1 VLPITKV
8 CFVDRDRLCRV
19 VQRRIPG
26 MKIAIQG
33 QQHFMKRIRADL
45 DLRDLKSTASTL
57 HQSHSNISQ
66 SYSNSCSTTTRS
78 SAGRLPCRSRA
89 QHLMA
94 FGCFHR
100 RSQVVEPNA
109 SHLSGMQRHGD
120 IQVLTEPLRLH
131 WNSVPTERHA
141 RGRVQAH
148 QGSPIC
154 MNCLCGTS
162 SSLSCL
168 VLRSRFVR

>member
-8 CFVDRDRLCRV
+8 CFVDREMLCRV
-19 VQRRIPG
+19 VQRRVPG
-26 MKIAIQG
+26 MKIAVQG
-33 QQHFMKRIRADL
+33 QQHFMKRLRADL

-66 SYSNSCSTTTRS
+66 SYSHSCSTTTRS

-100 RSQVVEPNA
+100 RSQVVEQNA
-109 SHLSGMQRHGD
+109 SHRSGSQRDAATCGCPSFDSRSGSTGIQFRLSDMLAVACRQSK
-120 IQVLTEPLRLH
+120 V
-131 WNSVPTERHA
+131 A
-141 RGRVQAH
+141 RSARNACVEHRRA
-148 QGSPIC
+148 
-154 MNCLCGTS
+154 
-162 SSLSCL
+162 
-168 VLRSRFVR
+168 